1 MGSSRSSSDRRLQI
15 KIQVNFGNHDVVNM
29 GFTED
34 ISISG
39 IFLKTAV
46 VFPVGTQLRIEMCPE
61 SGGMIRLL
69 GKVHWS
75 KQVAPNLVWTVAGAG
90 MGVEVVRFL
99 QGKELYYDLL
109 RGVGISN

>member
-1 MGSSRSSSDRRLQI
+1 MGSSRNNCDKRLTI
-15 KIQVNFGNHDVVNM
+15 KIQVNFGLHDLANM

-46 VFPVGTQLRIEMCPE
+46 VFPTGSQLRIEMNPE
-61 SGGMIRLL
+61 SGGIIRLL

-90 MGVEVVRFL
+90 MGVEVIRFL
-99 QGKELYYDLL
+99 QGKDIYYDLL
-109 RGVGISN
+109 KQINA